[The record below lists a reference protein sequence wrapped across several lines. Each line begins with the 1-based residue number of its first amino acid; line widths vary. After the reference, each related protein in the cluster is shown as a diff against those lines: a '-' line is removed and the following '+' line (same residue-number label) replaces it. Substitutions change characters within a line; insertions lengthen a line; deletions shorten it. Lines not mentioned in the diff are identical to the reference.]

1 MKHEFRKGD
10 IVWWTMGGQLPLPFS
25 KEERFVGIV
34 VNVSDRVEGVEVYWF
49 NNNLFKTIN
58 YDHLMKVSVEMPTKK
73 I

>member
-1 MKHEFRKGD
+1 MKHEFKKGD

-34 VNVSDRVEGVEVYWF
+34 VNISERAEGVEVYWF
-49 NNNLFKTIN
+49 NNNIFKTIN
-58 YDHLMKVSVEMPTKK
+58 FDHLMKVSVEMPTKK

>member
-1 MKHEFRKGD
+1 M
-10 IVWWTMGGQLPLPFS
+10 PFT
-25 KEERFVGIV
+25 KEEKFVGIV

-58 YDHLMKVSVEMPTKK
+58 YDNLMKVSVEIPTKK

>member
-1 MKHEFRKGD
+1 MKHEFKKGD
-10 IVWWTMGGQLPLPFS
+10 IVWWTMGGQLPMPFT
-25 KEERFVGIV
+25 KEEKFVGIV

-58 YDHLMKVSVEMPTKK
+58 YDNLMKVSVEIPTKK